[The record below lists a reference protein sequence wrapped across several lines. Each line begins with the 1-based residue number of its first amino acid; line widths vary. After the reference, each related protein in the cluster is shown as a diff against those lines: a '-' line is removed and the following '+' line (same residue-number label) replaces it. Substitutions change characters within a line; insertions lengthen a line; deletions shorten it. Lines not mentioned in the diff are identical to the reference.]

1 MKKQKRK
8 VLKEYN
14 DKIDSGKDKKGFY
27 PLTDDIYN
35 ITKNNKV

>member
-1 MKKQKRK
+1 MKERK
-8 VLKEYN
+8 IRVLKEYN
-14 DKIDSGKDKKGFY
+14 DKIDSSKDKKGFY